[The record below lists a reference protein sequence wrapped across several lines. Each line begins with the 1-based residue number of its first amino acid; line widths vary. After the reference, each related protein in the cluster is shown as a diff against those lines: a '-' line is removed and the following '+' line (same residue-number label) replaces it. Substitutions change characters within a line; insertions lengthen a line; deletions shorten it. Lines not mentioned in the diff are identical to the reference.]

1 MAHNLARTTMTREQ
15 MLIKMLERADLEI
28 RELQHK
34 TDFLNRELAQLRER
48 LNYLEPQIFGGNT
61 K

>member
-1 MAHNLARTTMTREQ
+1 MNREQ

-28 RELQHK
+28 RELQLK

>member
-1 MAHNLARTTMTREQ
+1 MTREQ
-15 MLIKMLERADLEI
+15 MLIEMLERADTEI
-28 RELQHK
+28 KELKLK

-48 LNYLEPQIFGGNT
+48 LNYLEPQIFGGST